1 VARGSVRKRGS
12 TWTVV
17 VDVGPDPVTGRR
29 RQKSKGGFRTRKAA
43 EAGLRE
49 LSAAVDAGRY
59 VERSTTTVGDY
70 LDEWLDVVQPRLRP
84 TSWNSYRQ
92 AVAHIKSRIGA
103 VPLQT
108 LTPLEVENLYK
119 QLLATHGRNGRL
131 LNPKT
136 VRGIHVVL
144 RKALADAERLG
155 LVVRNAAAAA
165 KPPVPAK
172 YEHATWTAEQLAR
185 FLDSIEGERLAAA
198 FVVLATTGM
207 RRGEALG
214 LRWGD
219 VDVAAG
225 RLSIVQ
231 TITTVREQMVIS
243 PPKTSRSRR
252 SVSLDPVTV
261 AALRDHRRRQ
271 NEERLRAGEA
281 WSNTSDLVFT
291 NEVGEPVHPSA
302 FSYSFESY
310 VRRSGLPQIRLHDL
324 RHTYATVALAAGVHP
339 KIVSERLG
347 HATIAVT
354 LDLYSHVT
362 PAIDAEAAALVASKI
377 FNHRGAEER
386 EH

>member
-49 LSAAVDAGRY
+49 LSAAVDGGRY

-70 LDEWLDVVQPRLRP
+70 LDEWLEVVQPRLRP
-84 TSWNSYRQ
+84 TSWSSYRQ
-92 AVAHIKSRIGA
+92 AVAHIKGRIGA
-103 VPLQT
+103 VPLQS
-108 LTPLEVENLYK
+108 LVPLEVENLYK
-119 QLLATHGRNGRL
+119 ELLATRGRQGRPL
-131 LNPKT
+131 SPKT
-136 VRGIHVVL
+136 VRGVHVVL

-165 KPPVPAK
+165 KPPVPSK
-172 YEHATWTAEQLAR
+172 HEHTTWTAEQLAR
-185 FLDSIEGERLAAA
+185 FLRSLEGERLSAA
-198 FVVLATTGM
+198 FVLLATTGM

-214 LRWGD
+214 LRWS
-219 VDVAAG
+219 DVALEAA

-231 TITTVREQMVIS
+231 TITTVRDKMVIT
-243 PPKTSRSRR
+243 PPKTARSRR
-252 SVSLDPVTV
+252 LVSLDPETV

-271 NEERLRAGEA
+271 NEERLRVGEA
-281 WSNTSDLVFT
+281 WSGDGDFVFT
-291 NEVGEPVHPSA
+291 NEIGEPVHPSA
-302 FSYSFESY
+302 LSRLFVSS
-310 VRRSGLPQIRLHDL
+310 VRRAGLPTIRLHDL
-324 RHTYATVALAAGVHP
+324 RHTYATVALGAGVHP

-347 HATIAVT
+347 HATISVT

-377 FNHRGAEER
+377 FDHSRIGDGER
-386 EH
+386 

>member
-17 VDVGPDPVTGRR
+17 LDVGADPVTGRR

-43 EAGLRE
+43 EAALRE
-49 LSAAVDAGRY
+49 LVAGVDAGRY
-59 VERSTTTVGDY
+59 VERSTRTIGDY
-70 LDEWLDVVQPRLRP
+70 LDEWLEVVRPRLRP

-92 AVAHIKSRIGA
+92 AVAHVKGRIGA
-103 VPLQT
+103 VPLQS
-108 LTPLEVENLYK
+108 LVPLEVENLYK
-119 QLLATHGRNGRL
+119 ELLATRGRQGRPL
-131 LNPKT
+131 SPKT

-165 KPPVPAK
+165 KPPVPPK
-172 YEHATWTAEQLAR
+172 HDHTTWTASQLAH
-185 FLDSIEGERLAAA
+185 FLGSIEDERLCAA
-198 FVVLATTGM
+198 FVLLATTGM

-214 LRWGD
+214 LRWSD
-219 VDVAAG
+219 VDLDAG

-231 TITTVREQMVIS
+231 TVTTVRDKMVIS
-243 PPKTSRSRR
+243 PPKTARSRR
-252 SVSLDPVTV
+252 LVSIDSDTV
-261 AALRDHRRRQ
+261 AALRDHRHRQ
-271 NEERLRAGEA
+271 NEERLQVGEV
-281 WSNTSDLVFT
+281 WSGERGDFVFT

-302 FSYSFESY
+302 LSRLFVSS
-310 VRRSGLPQIRLHDL
+310 VRRAGLPTIRLHDL
-324 RHTYATVALAAGVHP
+324 RHTYATVALGAGVHP

-377 FNHRGAEER
+377 FDR
-386 EH
+386 

>member
-29 RQKSKGGFRTRKAA
+29 RQKSTGGFRTRKAA

-172 YEHATWTAEQLAR
+172 YEHMTWTAEQLAQ

-198 FVVLATTGM
+198 FVLLATTGM

-219 VDVAAG
+219 IDLPAG

-261 AALRDHRRRQ
+261 AALRDHRRHQ

-310 VRRSGLPQIRLHDL
+310 VRHSGLPRIRLHDL
-324 RHTYATVALAAGVHP
+324 RVRHEAPCSRAG
-339 KIVSERLG
+339 
-347 HATIAVT
+347 
-354 LDLYSHVT
+354 
-362 PAIDAEAAALVASKI
+362 
-377 FNHRGAEER
+377 
-386 EH
+386 

>member
-1 VARGSVRKRGS
+1 MKRGS
-12 TWTVV
+12 TWSVV
-17 VDVGPDPVTGRR
+17 LDVGPDPATGKR
-29 RQKSKGGFRTRKAA
+29 RQKWKGGFRTRKAA
-43 EAGLRE
+43 EAALRE
-49 LSAAVDAGRY
+49 LAAGVDAGRY
-59 VERSTTTVGDY
+59 VERSTKTVGEY
-70 LDEWLDVVQPRLRP
+70 LDEWIEVLRPRLRP
-84 TSWNSYRQ
+84 TTWNSYRQ
-92 AVAHIKSRIGA
+92 SVAHIKGRIGA
-103 VPLQT
+103 VPLQS
-108 LTPLEVENLYK
+108 LAPLEVENLYK
-119 QLLATHGRNGRL
+119 QLLATRGRNGRL

-155 LVVRNAAAAA
+155 LVVRNSAAAA
-165 KPPVPAK
+165 KPPVPPK
-172 YEHATWTAEQLAR
+172 YEHTTWTAEQLAQ

-198 FVVLATTGM
+198 FVLLATTGM

-219 VDVAAG
+219 VDLAAG

-231 TITTVREQMVIS
+231 TITTVRDKMVMS
-243 PPKTSRSRR
+243 PPKTARSRR

-261 AALRDHRRRQ
+261 AALREHRRRQ

-281 WSNTSDLVFT
+281 WFGIGDLVFT

-302 FSYSFESY
+302 LSRLFVSS
-310 VRRSGLPQIRLHDL
+310 VRRSRLPMIRLHDL

-362 PAIDAEAAALVASKI
+362 PAIDADAAALVASKI
-377 FNHRGAEER
+377 FDHRGSGR
-386 EH
+386 DVT

>member
-1 VARGSVRKRGS
+1 VI
-12 TWTVV
+12 
-17 VDVGPDPVTGRR
+17 DVGSDPVTGRR

-43 EAGLRE
+43 EAALRE
-49 LSAAVDAGRY
+49 LSASVDAGRF
-59 VERSTTTVGDY
+59 VERSTKTVGDY
-70 LDEWLDVVQPRLRP
+70 LDEWLEVVRPRLRP
-84 TSWNSYRQ
+84 TTWNSYRQ
-92 AVAHIKSRIGA
+92 SVAHIKGRIGA
-103 VPLQT
+103 VPLQS
-108 LTPLEVENLYK
+108 LAPLEVENLYK
-119 QLLATHGRNGRL
+119 QLLATRGRNGRL
-131 LNPKT
+131 LSPKT

-172 YEHATWTAEQLAR
+172 YEHTTWTAEQLAR
-185 FLDSIEGERLAAA
+185 FLDSIEGERQAAA
-198 FVVLATTGM
+198 FVLLATTGM

-214 LRWGD
+214 LRWSD
-219 VDVAAG
+219 VDLAAG

-231 TITTVREQMVIS
+231 TITTVRDKMVVS
-243 PPKTSRSRR
+243 PPKTARSRR
-252 SVSLDPVTV
+252 SVSLDPGTV

-281 WSNTSDLVFT
+281 WAGASDLVFT

-302 FSYSFESY
+302 LSRLFESS
-310 VRRSGLPQIRLHDL
+310 VHRSGLPRIRLHDL

-377 FNHRGAEER
+377 FEHRNAR
-386 EH
+386 EGE

>member
-49 LSAAVDAGRY
+49 LSAAVDEGRY

-70 LDEWLDVVQPRLRP
+70 LDEWLEIVQPRLRP

-92 AVAHIKSRIGA
+92 AVAHIKGRVGA
-103 VPLQT
+103 VPLQS
-108 LTPLEVENLYK
+108 LVPLEVENLYK
-119 QLLATHGRNGRL
+119 ELLATRGRQGRPL
-131 LNPKT
+131 SPKT
-136 VRGIHVVL
+136 VRGVHVVL

-165 KPPVPAK
+165 KPPVPSK
-172 YEHATWTAEQLAR
+172 HEHTTWTTQQLAR
-185 FLDSIEGERLAAA
+185 FLRSLEDERLAAA
-198 FVVLATTGM
+198 FVLLATTGM

-214 LRWGD
+214 LRWSD
-219 VDVAAG
+219 VNLDAG
-225 RLSIVQ
+225 RVSIVQ
-231 TITTVREQMVIS
+231 TITTVRDKMVIS
-243 PPKTSRSRR
+243 PPKTARSRR
-252 SVSLDPVTV
+252 LVSLDPETV

-281 WSNTSDLVFT
+281 WSDDGNFVFT
-291 NEVGEPVHPSA
+291 NEIGEPVHPSA
-302 FSYSFESY
+302 LSRLFVAYM
-310 VRRSGLPQIRLHDL
+310 RRAGLPAIRLHDL
-324 RHTYATVALAAGVHP
+324 RHTYATVALGAGVHP
-339 KIVSERLG
+339 KVVSERLG

-377 FNHRGAEER
+377 FGSPNAADAKR
-386 EH
+386 